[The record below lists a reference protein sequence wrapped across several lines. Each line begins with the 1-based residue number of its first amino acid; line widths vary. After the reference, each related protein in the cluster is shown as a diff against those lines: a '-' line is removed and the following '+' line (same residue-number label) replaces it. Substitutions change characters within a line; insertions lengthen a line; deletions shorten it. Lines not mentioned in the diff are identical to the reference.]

1 MNIDD
6 LLSGL
11 PGIILDGRHLLR
23 GKGVPTSV
31 TTVRADGSLSNLVV
45 RALNSDPVPVAV
57 VSPDGR
63 ALVLTG
69 GESGVIWTQGEPTV
83 AQQATVET
91 ISEALA
97 VLGGLSLTG
106 VVAPEKV
113 SKKKRKPEPEV
124 ESEPVVEVVSDGVVE
139 VEPGVYLVGGES
151 QVTDSGIDASW
162 IEEDFS

>member
-69 GESGVIWTQGEPTV
+69 GESGVIWTQGDPTV

-97 VLGGLSLTG
+97 VLGNLSLTG
-106 VVAPEKV
+106 VVAPEKG
-113 SKKKRKPEPEV
+113 KKKRKTDPEPEPV
-124 ESEPVVEVVSDGVVE
+124 AEVEPVVEPEAVVE
-139 VEPGVYLVGGES
+139 TVIEPEIEINEIGLGAG
-151 QVTDSGIDASW
+151 W
-162 IEEDFS
+162 IEEEF

>member
-11 PGIILDGRHLLR
+11 PGIVLDGRHLLR

-31 TTVRADGSLSNLVV
+31 TTIRADGSLSNLVV
-45 RALNSDPVPVAV
+45 KALASDPIPVAI

-63 ALVLTG
+63 ALVLTS
-69 GESGVIWTQGEPTV
+69 GESGVIWAQGDSTPS
-83 AQQATVET
+83 QSATVET

-106 VVAPEKV
+106 VVAPEKP
-113 SKKKRKPEPEV
+113 SKKKRKTEPEPEPVAEEVVEAEVEASEPEPEV
-124 ESEPVVEVVSDGVVE
+124 EAEVI
-139 VEPGVYLVGGES
+139 
-151 QVTDSGIDASW
+151 DSGFVIGW
-162 IEEDFS
+162 IEEND

>member
-63 ALVLTG
+63 ALVLTS

-106 VVAPEKV
+106 VVAPEKP
-113 SKKKRKPEPEV
+113 SKRKRNRDRDEVIAPVVEEVSEPV
-124 ESEPVVEVVSDGVVE
+124 EIETPVVEVE
-139 VEPGVYLVGGES
+139 
-151 QVTDSGIDASW
+151 VTDSGIDASW